1 MSFDVEMLK
10 EKLGMEPLNGIYN
23 KEIKGVFVSDM
34 VSDVMNG
41 AEPGNIW
48 VTVQTHKSII
58 AAANLVDVSAIIVTR
73 GKTVPKETLD
83 IANRAEISL
92 FSTPLETY
100 DLAAKLLQAGVGG
113 R

>member
-1 MSFDVEMLK
+1 MAVDVETLMK
-10 EKLGMEPLNGIYN
+10 KLGLDPLNGLHN
-23 KEIKGVFVSDM
+23 KEIKGIFISDM

-41 AEPGNIW
+41 ATPGNVW
-48 VTVQTHKSII
+48 VTVQTHKNII

-83 IANRAEISL
+83 IAERVEMTL

-100 DLAAKLLQAGVGG
+100 DLAVALSRAGIGVN
-113 R
+113 